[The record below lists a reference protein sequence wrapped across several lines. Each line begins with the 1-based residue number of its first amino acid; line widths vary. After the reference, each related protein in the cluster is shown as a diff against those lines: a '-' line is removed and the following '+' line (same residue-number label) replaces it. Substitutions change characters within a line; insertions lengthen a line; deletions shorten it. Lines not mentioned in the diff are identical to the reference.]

1 MIIEIIG
8 IIIILLLFLGSFY
21 YIAYGAEGFTGQYK
35 LYNVSL
41 CCIIKNE
48 RYLEEFIIY
57 HKVIGV
63 EHFYIYD
70 NESSPPIKERLNQ
83 DFFKECCTIIDF
95 PGKIQQLNAYNNCLN
110 TYGKDTNW
118 LIIVDGDE
126 YLLPK
131 KHNNIQD
138 FLKEYDN
145 DGTQA
150 IGINWIM
157 FGSSFYDKIQDGFLV
172 DKYRYCNRSQ
182 DQHIKTICKP
192 EFTIEFPNNPHSVS
206 VQDPSKYIDSKRNVI
221 TGPFNKNESVDIIQI
236 NHYHGKSI
244 EEQKAKQQLGTPD
257 KISKD
262 YVPTYHTENND
273 IKDDLLPNKY
283 LDEIVRIYNNL

>member
-1 MIIEIIG
+1 MIEIIG
-8 IIIILLLFLGSFY
+8 VILIFIIILGTFY
-21 YIAYGAEGFTGQYK
+21 YLAYGAEGFTGHNTK
-35 LYNVSL
+35 YNVSL

-57 HKVIGV
+57 NRVIGV

-70 NESSPPIKERLNQ
+70 NESDIPIKERLNQ
-83 DFFKECCTIIDF
+83 DFFKECCTITDF
-95 PGKIQQLNAYNNCLN
+95 PGKIQQLNAYNHCLQN
-110 TYGKDTNW
+110 YGKETNW

-126 YLLPK
+126 YILPK

-150 IGINWIM
+150 IGINWVM
-157 FGSSFYDKIQDGFLV
+157 YGSSFYDKIQNGFLV
-172 DKYRYCNRSQ
+172 DKYRYCNKTQ
-182 DQHIKTICKP
+182 NKHIKTICKP
-192 EFTIEFPNNPHSVS
+192 EFTIGFTDNPHSVS
-206 VQDPSKYIDSKRNVI
+206 VNDPSKYIDVKKNVI
-221 TGPFNKNESVDIIQI
+221 TGPFNQNDTVDIIQI

-257 KISKD
+257 KLSKD

-283 LDEIVRIYNNL
+283 LDKIANIYNSL